1 MPDTATTATKLEQ
14 FVWVDKDSLQT
25 MRDKYNS
32 SMSQLGEIIT
42 GIQDSVDKVEGFTGT
57 LDDVKSDVNQ
67 VKEDMTK
74 VKSDM
79 TEVKKSTSAISGIQT
94 DLNAV
99 KEDMTTVKSDMSNAK
114 SDIEGIQGDINTIN
128 VSVKKMEDFMA
139 DPPTGSVTS
148 EPATDIVIE

>member
-14 FVWVDKDSLQT
+14 FVWADKDSLQT
-25 MRDKYNS
+25 MKDKYNS

-42 GIQDSVDKVEGFTGT
+42 GIQDSVDKVEGFTGS
-57 LDDVKSDVNQ
+57 LDAMKKDVNQ
-67 VKEDMTK
+67 VKSDMTS
-74 VKSDM
+74 VKSDVEQGKKDM
-79 TEVKKSTSAISGIQT
+79 DTVKKGI
-94 DLNAV
+94 
-99 KEDMTTVKSDMSNAK
+99 TTVKG
-114 SDIEGIQGDINTIN
+114 DIEGIQGDITNIN

>member
-32 SMSQLGEIIT
+32 SMSQLGEIFT
-42 GIQDSVDKVEGFTGT
+42 GIQGSVDKVEGFTDS
-57 LDDVKSDVNQ
+57 LEAMNRDINQ
-67 VKEDMTK
+67 VKKD
-74 VKSDM
+74 
-79 TEVKKSTSAISGIQT
+79 I
-94 DLNAV
+94 
-99 KEDMTTVKSDMSNAK
+99 TTVN
-114 SDIEGIQGDINTIN
+114 SDITGIQGDITSIQGDITTIN

>member
-25 MRDKYNS
+25 MKDKYNS

-57 LDDVKSDVNQ
+57 LDDVKRDVNQ

-79 TEVKKSTSAISGIQT
+79 TEVKKSTSAIGGIQT

-99 KEDMTTVKSDMSNAK
+99 KEDMTAVK
-114 SDIEGIQGDINTIN
+114 SDIEGVQGDITTIN